1 MLKFVTKNLEYRLQL
16 SLMSD
21 GSAHSSLVVEEYDI
35 GDHDDVDETILLC
48 FRNEKGVNLI
58 AVADVV
64 DDVDFLAHNMEPLH
78 GSNFSRAA
86 AEIMDC
92 MLINYC
98 LRMQGMVCMKAG
110 TATSA
115 ARCQS

>member
-1 MLKFVTKNLEYRLQL
+1 MNF
-16 SLMSD
+16 
-21 GSAHSSLVVEEYDI
+21 
-35 GDHDDVDETILLC
+35 
-48 FRNEKGVNLI
+48 I
-58 AVADVV
+58 AFDDVV

-98 LRMQGMVCMKAG
+98 LGMQVMVCMKAG
-110 TATSA
+110 MVSSA